1 MVGGSG
7 EGGGAGSGEAA
18 VRPRA
23 AWVSGR
29 GLDRTTIMAGLDP
42 STVIAGLRPPTVMA
56 GLDPST
62 VMAGLDP
69 AIGFQQAQCD
79 GQKLRAVGEAG
90 PRQ

>member
-1 MVGGSG
+1 MGGSG

-18 VRPRA
+18 VRRGA
-23 AWVSGR
+23 ASVSG
-29 GLDRTTIMAGLDP
+29 GGVDRTI
-42 STVIAGLRPPTVMA
+42 VMA

>member
-18 VRPRA
+18 VRRGG
-23 AWVSGR
+23 AWVSAR
-29 GLDRTTIMAGLDP
+29 SLDRTI
-42 STVIAGLRPPTVMA
+42 VMA